1 MTSFQVFLY
10 SIAKIPM
17 SQKKENSSLFS
28 PLTNSVKEF
37 EHVAW
42 PSRPDAIKYLLI
54 TLGVIISMTILLS
67 IIGIAFRE
75 SLFGARDFVR
85 TKLHIQDSSAQSNL
99 PEDFDISKLL
109 SASGVTISTG
119 ATATWAMSGSQASPS
134 TATGA
139 RSNSWAQ

>member
-1 MTSFQVFLY
+1 
-10 SIAKIPM
+10 M
-17 SQKKENSSLFS
+17 SQKKESSSLFS

-75 SLFGARDFVR
+75 SLFGARDIIR
-85 TKLHIQDSSAQSNL
+85 EKLHIQDSTTQSNL
-99 PEDFDISKLL
+99 PEDFDINKLL
-109 SASGVTISTG
+109 SASGVTLSTG
-119 ATATWAMSGSQASPS
+119 AI
-134 TATGA
+134 TATGSMTGA
-139 RSNSWAQ
+139 NLVSPSSSTGTRSNSGAQ

>member
-1 MTSFQVFLY
+1 MISSFT
-10 SIAKIPM
+10 I
-17 SQKKENSSLFS
+17 ENSSLFS
-28 PLTNSVKEF
+28 PLTNYVKEF

-42 PSRPDAIKYLLI
+42 PSRPDAMKYLLI

-75 SLFGARDFVR
+75 SLFGARDLVR
-85 TKLHIQDSSAQSNL
+85 TKLHIQDSTTQSNL

-119 ATATWAMSGSQASPS
+119 ATS
-134 TATGA
+134 TGVIEMMTGA
-139 RSNSWAQ
+139 QIPSSTVTGASSNS

>member
-1 MTSFQVFLY
+1 
-10 SIAKIPM
+10 M
-17 SQKKENSSLFS
+17 SQKKEKSSLLS

-75 SLFGARDFVR
+75 SLFGSREWIR
-85 TKLHIQDSSAQSNL
+85 TKLHIQDSSIQSNL

-119 ATATWAMSGSQASPS
+119 T
-134 TATGA
+134 TATGSMTGSQKLTTSTGIV
-139 RSNSWAQ
+139 SNS

>member
-1 MTSFQVFLY
+1 
-10 SIAKIPM
+10 M
-17 SQKKENSSLFS
+17 SQKKEKFSLLS

-42 PSRPDAIKYLLI
+42 PIRPDAIKYLLI

-75 SLFGARDFVR
+75 SLFGARELVR
-85 TKLHIQDSSAQSNL
+85 TRLHIQDSSIQSNL
-99 PEDFDISKLL
+99 PEDFDINKLL

-119 ATATWAMSGSQASPS
+119 S
-134 TATGA
+134 TKTHTMTGA
-139 RSNSWAQ
+139 QKPTTSTGTTSNS

>member
-1 MTSFQVFLY
+1 
-10 SIAKIPM
+10 M
-17 SQKKENSSLFS
+17 SQKKESSSLFS

-75 SLFGARDFVR
+75 SLFGARDIIR
-85 TKLHIQDSSAQSNL
+85 EKLHIQDSTTQSNL
-99 PEDFDISKLL
+99 PEDFDINKLF
-109 SASGVTISTG
+109 SASWITVSTG
-119 ATATWAMSGSQASPS
+119 ATATSAM
-134 TATGA
+134 TGA
-139 RSNSWAQ
+139 RALPSSTGANSNSWAQ